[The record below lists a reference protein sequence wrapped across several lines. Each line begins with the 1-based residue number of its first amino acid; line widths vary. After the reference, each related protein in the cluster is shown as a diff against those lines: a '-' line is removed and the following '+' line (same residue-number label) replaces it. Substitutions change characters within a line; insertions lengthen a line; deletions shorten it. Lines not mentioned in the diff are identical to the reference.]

1 MVSAGVCTMKGRL
14 PKGTLTLSVISDWV
28 TAGVDEDSSTS
39 ITVDSDAEE
48 EACGALG
55 GGAAP
60 NM

>member
-1 MVSAGVCTMKGRL
+1 MKGRL